1 MKGAKIDLHQVLRVF
16 HVIMEY
22 GEKIGNE
29 KSLDGLFANSGFDGY
44 SISLRDDK
52 TNLSIGF
59 HNTLNLQS
67 KNADAEAV
75 FLKRI
80 INIDNRKN

>member
-16 HVIMEY
+16 QVITEH
-22 GEKIGNE
+22 GEIIGNE
-29 KSLDGLFANSGFDGY
+29 KFLDGLFADSGFDGY

-67 KNADAEAV
+67 KNTETEAL

-80 INIDNRKN
+80 IDIDNRKY